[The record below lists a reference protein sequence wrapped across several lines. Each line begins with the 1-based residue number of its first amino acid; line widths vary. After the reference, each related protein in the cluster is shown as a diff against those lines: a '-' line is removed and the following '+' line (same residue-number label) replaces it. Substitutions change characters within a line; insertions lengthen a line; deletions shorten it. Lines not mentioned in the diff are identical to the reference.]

1 MDALGIAAGSKNPP
15 LRNRVQLVTF
25 GPRPRIPRQAGTA
38 SPGLP
43 GFFNAEAGLFM
54 KVTVERA
61 ELLKSL
67 GHVYRVVER
76 RNTIPILANVL
87 IKADKGN
94 LSLKATDLDLEV
106 TDTTPADV
114 SPGGATTVPAH
125 MFYDIVRKLPD
136 GSQIV
141 IEGSGDR
148 AVLSI
153 RAGRSRFTLQTL
165 PESDFPD
172 LAAGEM
178 SHSFSLPA
186 GDLKRLIDKTQFAIS
201 TEETRYYLNGIYLHA
216 AGKMLRAVAT
226 DGHRLAQVELP
237 LPEGA
242 VGMPGI
248 IIPRKTVA
256 EVQRLIESGEGEV
269 AVELSAGKIRFS
281 IGNVVLIS
289 KLIDG
294 TFPDYGRVIPA
305 NNDKSLVVDKKD
317 FEAAVDRVS
326 TVSSE
331 RGRAVKLSITGG
343 RLVLSVTNPDS
354 GSATEEL
361 EVDYESDALDIGF
374 NSRYLLDIAA
384 QIEGEVAVLKLA
396 DPGSPTLVHD
406 RDAKGAL
413 YVLMPMRV

>member
-1 MDALGIAAGSKNPP
+1 
-15 LRNRVQLVTF
+15 
-25 GPRPRIPRQAGTA
+25 
-38 SPGLP
+38 
-43 GFFNAEAGLFM
+43 M

-67 GHVYRVVER
+67 GHVHRVVER

-87 IKADKGN
+87 VRADKGK
-94 LSLKATDLDLEV
+94 LSMKATDLDLEV
-106 TDTTPADV
+106 TDSISAEV
-114 SPGGATTVPAH
+114 APGGSTTVPAH
-125 MFYDIVRKLPD
+125 MFYDIVRKLPE

-178 SHSFSLPA
+178 SHKFSVPA
-186 GDLKRLIDKTQFAIS
+186 ADLKRLIDKTQFAIS

-216 AGKMLRAVAT
+216 AGSAKTATLRAVAT

-242 VGMPGI
+242 AGMPGI
-248 IIPRKTVA
+248 IVPRKTVA
-256 EVQRLIESGEGEV
+256 EVQRLIETGEGEV
-269 AVELSAGKIRFS
+269 QIELSAGKIRFS
-281 IGNVVLIS
+281 IGNVVLTS

-305 NNDKSLVVDKKD
+305 NNDTSLIVDKKD

-331 RGRAVKLSITGG
+331 RGRAVKLSITAG

-361 EVDYESDALDIGF
+361 EVEYDSDPLDIGF

-396 DPGSPTLVHD
+396 DPGSPTLVQD
-406 RDAKGAL
+406 KDAKGAL

>member
-1 MDALGIAAGSKNPP
+1 
-15 LRNRVQLVTF
+15 
-25 GPRPRIPRQAGTA
+25 
-38 SPGLP
+38 
-43 GFFNAEAGLFM
+43 M

-67 GHVYRVVER
+67 SHVYRVVER
-76 RNTIPILANVL
+76 RNTIPILSNVL
-87 IKADKGN
+87 IRADKGK
-94 LSLKATDLDLEV
+94 LSMKATDLDLEV
-106 TDTTPADV
+106 TDSIAAEV
-114 SPGGATTVPAH
+114 APGGATTVPAH

-186 GDLKRLIDKTQFAIS
+186 ADLKRLIDKTQFAIS

-226 DGHRLAQVELP
+226 DGHRLAQVELA

-242 VGMPGI
+242 DGMPGI

-256 EVQRLIESGEGEV
+256 EVQRLIETGEGDI

-305 NNDKSLVVDKKD
+305 NNDKSLIVDKKD

-396 DPGSPTLVHD
+396 DPGSPTLIQD
-406 RDAKGAL
+406 KDAKGAL